1 MLFSIVKDKD
11 LALTVHL
18 RVVLDHLLDLL
29 EAGLL
34 AVLRVRRA
42 EEAVPPPDMVSQNLL
57 SSSLL

>member
-1 MLFSIVKDKD
+1 MT
-11 LALTVHL
+11 LTVHL